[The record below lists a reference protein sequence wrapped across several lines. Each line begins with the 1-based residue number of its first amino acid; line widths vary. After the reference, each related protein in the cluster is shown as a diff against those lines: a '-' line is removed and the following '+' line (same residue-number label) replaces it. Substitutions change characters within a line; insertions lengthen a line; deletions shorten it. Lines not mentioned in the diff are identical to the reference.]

1 MVKNIIKFSLTI
13 IDQSNQIQPNIKTN
27 DFPFHYGDFPSR

>member
-13 IDQSNQIQPNIKTN
+13 IDQSNQIQPNIRKT
-27 DFPFHYGDFPSR
+27 DFPFHYDDFPSR